1 MLHLTYKRWT
11 QYNLIGILLALIAV
25 SVFLFCGN
33 PFISPAV
40 LWTPG
45 MDTERDILLLVRLPR
60 AVLGLVVGAGLSTSG
75 VAFQALLRNPLAD
88 PYILGVSGG
97 AALGAVTSYC
107 LGLPYEWAPL
117 AAFLAGL
124 GTLFL
129 IYFLANRG
137 GFLPVHSLLL
147 TGVVFN
153 AFSFAVILLINSLA
167 PMAEA
172 HQIFFL
178 LLGSLEAQSMRDVLF
193 TAIPIFIG
201 IAVLL
206 FLSNAMNLVSL
217 GEETASQLGLN
228 VARMRKIIFFAA
240 SLIVGACVASA
251 GLIGFVGL
259 FVPHMVRLKLGQ
271 DHRVLLPVALWG
283 GGAFLVLCDWLSKEL
298 LTQSSMGSQLPVGVI
313 TALIGGPYFFYLM
326 RRSK

>member
-1 MLHLTYKRWT
+1 MMDLTYKRWIT
-11 QYNLIGILLALIAV
+11 LNVWGIAMSMVATG
-25 SVFLFCGN
+25 VFLFCGE
-33 PFISPAV
+33 PFISPSV
-40 LWTPG
+40 LWDPEARL
-45 MDTERDILLLVRLPR
+45 EREILLMVRLPR
-60 AVLGLVVGAGLSTSG
+60 ALLGLVVGAGLSTSG
-75 VAFQALLRNPLAD
+75 AAFQALLRNSLAD
-88 PYILGVSGG
+88 PYILGVSSG
-97 AALGAVTSYC
+97 AALGGVLAYS
-107 LGLPYEWAPL
+107 LQLPYEWAPV

-129 IYFLANRG
+129 IFFLSNRG

-153 AFSFAVILLINSLA
+153 SFSFAVILLLNALA
-167 PMAEA
+167 PMGEA

-178 LLGSLEAQSMRDVLF
+178 LLGSLEAQSLSSVVWVAVPVIVGVVAL
-193 TAIPIFIG
+193 
-201 IAVLL
+201 VLL
-206 FLSNAMNLVSL
+206 SPAMNLVSL
-217 GEETASQLGLN
+217 GEETAQQLGLN

-259 FVPHMVRLKLGQ
+259 FVPHMARLRFGP
-271 DHRVLLPVALWG
+271 DHRVLLPVAAWG

-298 LTQSSMGSQLPVGVI
+298 LTQAGMGSQLPVGVI

-326 RRSK
+326 RRSA